1 MTLSRAL
8 CFCHT
13 DRMTLRP
20 LALALSLIL
29 AAPAA
34 AQLAPAEQRI
44 VAAADAPAEQA
55 RNVAL
60 LQRLVD
66 QNSGS
71 LNIDGVTKVGEMMR
85 AELEP
90 LGFTVRWIDMRET
103 GRAGHIVAT
112 RKGKAG
118 TKRMLL
124 IGHLDTVFEPS
135 SAFQKFARTGDKAVG
150 PGVGDDKGGMVVIV
164 AALRAMQAA
173 GTLKD
178 ANIEVVL
185 TGDEERTGEPLEVA
199 RRDLIAAGKR
209 ADVSLEFEG
218 LVRNEAGRDFGTV
231 ARRGSISWTVEA
243 KGKPGHSSG
252 VFGPALGYGAAYELA
267 RILDGFRR
275 EVAEPNLTFNVG
287 VMAAGTPAT
296 LAANGYQVTAEGKTN
311 MVAGNAVARGDLRAL
326 TADQATRAQAKMT
339 AIVSQHLAG
348 TSATIAFAEGYP
360 PMSPTAGNR
369 ALLTRLNG
377 VNRDLGLAEMTEWD
391 PAKRGAADSSWVA
404 ADTDV
409 LAGMGTYGDGA
420 HAEGESVDLTS
431 IPLQAK
437 RAAILMTRLSGE
449 KR

>member
-1 MTLSRAL
+1 ML
-8 CFCHT
+8 
-13 DRMTLRP
+13 LRP
-20 LALALSLIL
+20 LSLALPVLL

-34 AQLAPAEQRI
+34 AQLTPPEQRL
-44 VAAADAPAEQA
+44 VATIDGEQE
-55 RNVAL
+55 RHVAL

-71 LNIDGVTKVGEMMR
+71 LNIDGVTKVGAMMR

-90 LGFTVRWIDMRET
+90 LGFTVQWIDMKAT

-112 RKGKAG
+112 HKGKAG
-118 TKRMLL
+118 TKRLLL

-135 SAFQKFARTGDKAVG
+135 SAFQRFERKGDTAVG
-150 PGVGDDKGGMVVIV
+150 PGVGDDKGGMVVVV

-178 ANIEVVL
+178 ANMEVVL
-185 TGDEERTGEPLEVA
+185 TGDEERTGEPVATA
-199 RRDLIAAGKR
+199 RRHLIAAGKR

-218 LVRNEAGRDFGTV
+218 LVRDENGRDFGTV
-231 ARRGSISWTVEA
+231 ARRGSISWTIEA
-243 KGKPGHSSG
+243 TGKPGHSSG

-275 EVAEPNLTFNVG
+275 ELAEPNLTYNVG

-296 LAANGYQVTAEGKTN
+296 LADNEYQVTAEGKTN
-311 MVAGNAVARGDLRAL
+311 MVAGSAVARGDLRAL
-326 TADQATRAQAKMT
+326 TAEQADRAQAKMK
-339 AIVSQHLAG
+339 AVVAQHLPG
-348 TSATIAFAEGYP
+348 TSATIAFSDGYP

-369 ALLTRLNG
+369 ALLTRLNS

-409 LAGMGTYGDGA
+409 LAGLGTYGEGA
-420 HAEGESVDLTS
+420 HAEGESVDLRS

-437 RAAILMTRLSGE
+437 RAAILMTRLSRE